1 MLPRK
6 KVAGRR
12 DHAFHADCDADDDE
26 YENDDDN
33 DDAAQKEGSREERSC
48 RIDQTTSINFDAAP
62 PTNSHLHN
70 GYEDEDDEDE
80 DDEDLGLLDIINM
93 NTQIF
98 IHQR

>member
-1 MLPRK
+1 MLL
-6 KVAGRR
+6 VM
-12 DHAFHADCDADDDE
+12 
-26 YENDDDN
+26 
-33 DDAAQKEGSREERSC
+33 
-48 RIDQTTSINFDAAP
+48 IMMINFDTAP

-70 GYEDEDDEDE
+70 VYEDE